1 MSYSYNQI
9 ITDLKQVAMNNLFI
23 NRFGSGDISDIDAVI
38 DNSLPL
44 LNGTPENFPICWVV
58 PQTATVGIN
67 TLNYMFRILVFDIDN
82 TDDSHQ
88 QDILSDTLR
97 TLIDIIK
104 VYTNENTEVDIET
117 DNVCTPFTER
127 FTEYCVGWY
136 CDITII
142 TNLDNNHCDIAT
154 Y

>member
-9 ITDLKQVAMNNLFI
+9 ITDLDQVAMANPFI
-23 NRFGSGDISDIDAVI
+23 NRFGSGDISDIDSII
-38 DNSLPL
+38 DN
-44 LNGTPENFPICWVV
+44 NQNFPICWVV
-58 PQTATVGIN
+58 PQNATAGIN
-67 TLNYMFRILVFDIDN
+67 TLNYTFRILVFDIDN

-97 TLIDIIK
+97 TLIDIVK
-104 VYTNENTEVDIET
+104 VYVNENTEVDIEQ
-117 DNVCTPFTER
+117 DNICTPFSER

-142 TNLDNNHCDIAT
+142 TNLDNNPCDIPV

>member
-9 ITDLKQVAMNNLFI
+9 ITDLEQVAMANPFI
-23 NRFGSGDISDIDAVI
+23 NRFGSGDISDIDSII
-38 DNSLPL
+38 DNSQ
-44 LNGTPENFPICWVV
+44 NFPICWVV
-58 PQTATVGIN
+58 PQTATVGTN

-127 FTEYCVGWY
+127 FTEYCVGWF

-142 TNLDNNHCDIAT
+142 TNLDNNPCNVPV

>member
-9 ITDLKQVAMNNLFI
+9 ITDLEQVAMANPFI
-23 NRFGSGDISDIDAVI
+23 NRFGSGDISDIDSII
-38 DNSLPL
+38 DNSQ
-44 LNGTPENFPICWVV
+44 NFPICWVV
-58 PQTATVGIN
+58 PQTATVGTN

-127 FTEYCVGWY
+127 FTVYTCGWY
-136 CDITII
+136 TDITII
-142 TNLDNNHCDIAT
+142 TNLDNSPCDIPV

>member
-9 ITDLKQVAMNNLFI
+9 IADINNIAMANPFI
-23 NRFGSGDISDIDAVI
+23 NRFGSGDISDIDSII
-38 DNSLPL
+38 DNSQ
-44 LNGTPENFPICWVV
+44 NFPICWVV
-58 PQTATVGIN
+58 PQTATIGEN

-127 FTEYCVGWY
+127 FTVYTCGWY

-142 TNLDNNHCDIAT
+142 TNLDNNPCDIPT

>member
-9 ITDLKQVAMNNLFI
+9 ITDLEQVAMANPFI
-23 NRFGSGDISDIDAVI
+23 NRFGSGDVSDIDSII
-38 DNSLPL
+38 DNSQ
-44 LNGTPENFPICWVV
+44 NFPICWVV
-58 PQTATVGIN
+58 PQNATVGIN

-97 TLIDIIK
+97 TLIDVVK
-104 VYTNENTEVDIET
+104 VYVNENTEVDIEQ

-127 FTEYCVGWY
+127 FTEYCVGWF

-142 TNLDNNHCDIAT
+142 TNLDNNPCNVPV

>member
-9 ITDLKQVAMNNLFI
+9 ITDLEQVAMANPFI
-23 NRFGSGDISDIDAVI
+23 NRFGSGDISDIDSII
-38 DNSLPL
+38 DNSQ
-44 LNGTPENFPICWVV
+44 NFPICWCV
-58 PQTATVGIN
+58 PQSATVGIN
-67 TLNYMFRILVFDIDN
+67 TLNYMFRVLVFDIDN

-88 QDILSDTLR
+88 KDILSDTLR

-127 FTEYCVGWY
+127 FTEYTSGWY
-136 CDITII
+136 TDIVII
-142 TNLDNNHCDIAT
+142 TNLDNNPCNIAT

>member
-9 ITDLKQVAMNNLFI
+9 ITDLEQVAMANPFI
-23 NRFGSGDISDIDAVI
+23 NRFGSGDISDIDSII
-38 DNSLPL
+38 DNSQ
-44 LNGTPENFPICWVV
+44 NFPICWVV
-58 PQTATVGIN
+58 PQTATVGTN

-127 FTEYCVGWY
+127 FSVYCVGWF

-142 TNLDNNHCDIAT
+142 TNLDNNPCNVPV

>member
-9 ITDLKQVAMNNLFI
+9 ITDLEQVALANPFI
-23 NRFGSGDISDIDAVI
+23 NRFGSGDISDIDSII
-38 DNSLPL
+38 DNSQ
-44 LNGTPENFPICWVV
+44 NFPICWVV

-127 FTEYCVGWY
+127 FTEYCVGWF

-142 TNLDNNHCDIAT
+142 TNLDNNPCNIPT
-154 Y
+154 